1 MKYKNREIHVPG
13 DTRINILVASTHR
26 NPNYFPTAPHRFG
39 LGTDINDFKPGR
51 WLVDS
56 DEAESKSKSSS
67 DSESNDFFRPQKGAF
82 IPFSIGQRECI
93 GKRFARIE
101 MLVVMA
107 VIFRDWSVELIVEGE
122 TGMSMGKRW
131 MAWEDERERIRGCLS
146 DRMEH
151 YMTMQLGKGLCPM
164 RIVKRGQETYAGM
177 R

>member
-1 MKYKNREIHVPG
+1 VPG

-26 NPNYFPTAPHRFG
+26 NPNYFPTNPHPFG

-51 WLVDS
+51 WFVTADMDS
-56 DEAESKSKSSS
+56 DSGIGVQSPSSPSPS
-67 DSESNDFFRPQKGAF
+67 DTETKEFFRPQKGAF

-101 MLVVMA
+101 MLA
-107 VIFRDWSVELIVEGE
+107 VLAVLFKDWSVELIVEGE
-122 TGMSMGKRW
+122 GRMSMGKRW
-131 MAWEDERERIRGCLS
+131 MAWEDERERVRENLRSG
-146 DRMEH
+146 MEH

-164 RIVKRGQETYAGM
+164 RIVKRGQEKYSSM